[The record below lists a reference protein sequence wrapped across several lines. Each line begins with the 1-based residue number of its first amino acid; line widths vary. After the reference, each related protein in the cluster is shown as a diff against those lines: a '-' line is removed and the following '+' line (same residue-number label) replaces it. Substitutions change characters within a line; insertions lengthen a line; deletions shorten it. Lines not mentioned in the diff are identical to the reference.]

1 MPRGSQRQSVR
12 VADRSVKLWLPLLAL
27 AVALL
32 TTAASAARRDYQFTR
47 VSGSQGLL
55 QRSVQAVVQDEQGF
69 VWIGTQAG
77 LQRFD
82 GQDLQQ
88 IGANHGEPGGLP
100 ESFVTALALD
110 GRGKLWIGSN
120 GHFLTSIDL
129 ASGATSATTLR
140 NDPLRDR
147 VLAIVASEGSLWVG
161 TAAGIERFDLEN
173 GRRIE
178 VLRIANTV
186 RNEKRGVPRWM
197 SLALDANKRLLAAT
211 DDGLFRIDPL
221 TQRGERIGASQLT
234 SAVHRDGKQRI
245 WVGSVDGLS
254 QLGADDVL
262 RPVRLHGGEVVPAVR
277 HMVADVDGRLW
288 LGLTAGGLLRFDP
301 LSGVAKRFDANPAV
315 PGSLHDAQV
324 TSMMIDA
331 GGLLWVGGEAFGLA
345 TTPTK
350 GARFSLLV
358 DPANIGEHPASN
370 NYRSLLEAEPGM
382 IWAGTNAGSLKRIEL
397 ASGQVEEFIQ
407 PLAAMLELDAAAAR
421 NLRIV
426 GLARGQAM
434 NVVVATDRGLVDL
447 DPSGGASRRL
457 SPTNVDAPVAGGSSK
472 EPQYRCLLRARDG
485 TLWVGTTS
493 SGLLGYN
500 AVSGE
505 WQRFGPNPDIPDG
518 LGNSTILSL
527 FEDDRARLWIGT
539 LDGLFVL
546 DPKTGIAQRHAH
558 RPGDTDSLS
567 NNLVRA
573 VLQGKDGR
581 LWVANHGGLDQVL
594 ENPPAEREDDS
605 NQPVT
610 ESGKASPLRFE
621 RQDAAEGTPIAT
633 VYGVLED
640 SQGRLWLSHN
650 LGITRFDPVTRVLSH
665 YGMAD
670 GLQELEF
677 NGGAQLALSDGRLLF
692 GGIQGINLFEP
703 ADIVA
708 STYSPPVVLTS
719 LQIGS
724 GGAPQQFLRE
734 LTRIEVPQAAR
745 LLRLRFAALDFAKPQ
760 GTRIQYRLDG
770 FDTDWVRHGSGGEAT
785 YTNLDAGNYQLRV
798 RGSNSDG
805 IWSEN
810 ELTLPLQVIPEWWNS
825 ASARFGYGL
834 LALLSM
840 VLMWRMQRGR
850 RRSEVAMLRQIA
862 QREERLKLALWGS
875 GDEFWDWDILSN
887 VVHRIGADQLL
898 GRAMEEDLST
908 DDWRARA
915 VHPDDLGRVQA
926 LLQAHITGQTPAFE
940 SEHRVRNARGDW
952 IWVRSRG
959 KVVERDTQN
968 NALRIAGTA
977 RDITYSR
984 DAERERRIATEVLS
998 SMSEAVAVVDL
1009 DFRFVSVNPA
1019 FSRITGYTEAE
1030 VLGKPSSL
1038 LDSNQQ
1044 HVEFYHQLRATTE
1057 LEGHW
1062 KGEIWQRRK
1071 GGDEFLGWIE
1081 LSEVCDKL
1089 GARTHFVAVVADIT
1103 DQKRAELELRYLANY
1118 DTLTGLPNRTLLA
1131 ERLERAVVRARRAS
1145 SRVGVLFLDLDR
1157 FKDINDSMGHAAGD
1171 RLLKA
1176 AAARL
1181 QETVREV
1188 DTVARLGGD
1197 EFTVVLEDLADIASA
1212 ETMAARIVAAFD
1224 APLEIE
1230 GRAETSISP
1239 SIGVALYPDHA
1250 SSPNDLLKFAD
1261 TAMYAAKDRG
1271 RNTWQMYTES
1281 MDAETRR
1288 RASMMA
1294 ALRKAL
1300 DRGEFSLLFQPKLS
1314 LQERRITGVEAL
1326 LRWHSDELGAI
1337 SPAVFI
1343 PLAEETG
1350 LIVAIGEWVLREAAM
1365 TLARWR
1371 RAGFNDLVMA
1381 INISVLQ
1388 LLRGHLPERVAA
1400 VLEECD
1406 VPANR
1411 IELEVTESMVM
1422 ANAEHAIL
1430 AMRELKNLGV
1440 SLAIDDFGTGY
1451 SSLIYLKRLPID
1463 TLKIDKAFVGDL
1475 TTDPDDEA
1483 ITATI
1488 ITMAHSLGLNVV
1500 AEGAETLDQIGYL
1513 SEQGCDEIQ
1522 GYWLSWP
1529 LDDTRCI
1536 DFIRDWTPASLGT
1549 IGGRFA

>member
-1 MPRGSQRQSVR
+1 MPRGSQRQRVR
-12 VADRSVKLWLPLLAL
+12 VPDRCLGTWLSLLAL
-27 AVALL
+27 AVLLL
-32 TTAASAARRDYQFTR
+32 TTAANAARRDYQFSR
-47 VSGSQGLL
+47 VSASQGLL
-55 QRSVQAVVQDEQGF
+55 QRSVQALVQDDQGF

-82 GQDLQQ
+82 GQELQQ
-88 IGANHGEPGGLP
+88 IGGNHGEPGGLP

-110 GRGKLWIGSN
+110 GRGRLWTGTN

-129 ASGATSATTLR
+129 VTGEARTATLR
-140 NDPLRDR
+140 NDPMRDR
-147 VLAIVASEGSLWVG
+147 VLAIAATDGGLWVG
-161 TAAGIERFDLEN
+161 TAAGIERFELDS
-173 GRRIE
+173 GRRVE

-186 RNEKRGVPRWM
+186 RNEKRGVPRSM
-197 SLALDANKRLLAAT
+197 SLALDATKRLLAAT

-221 TQRGERIGASQLT
+221 TQRGERIGT
-234 SAVHRDGKQRI
+234 SRLILAVHRDGQQRV
-245 WVGSVDGLS
+245 WVGGIDGLM
-254 QLGADDVL
+254 QLGDDDVL
-262 RPVRLHGGEVVPAVR
+262 RPVLLHGGDPVPAVR
-277 HMVADVDGRLW
+277 QIVADADGRLW
-288 LGLTAGGLLRFDP
+288 LGLYAGGLLRLDP
-301 LSGVAKRFDANPAV
+301 DSGIGKRFDANPAI
-315 PGSLHDAQV
+315 PGSLHDSQV
-324 TSMMIDA
+324 SSMMIDA

-345 TTPTK
+345 TTPTT
-350 GARFSLLV
+350 GARFSLLI
-358 DPANIGEHPASN
+358 DPANIGENPASN
-370 NYRSLLEAEPGM
+370 NFRSLLEAEPGV

-397 ASGQVEEFIQ
+397 ANGAVEEFIQ
-407 PLAAMLELDAAAAR
+407 PLASALALDPAATR

-426 GLARGQAM
+426 GLARGQEM

-447 DPSGGASRRL
+447 DPTGATSRRL
-457 SPTNVDAPVAGGSSK
+457 SLTANGDATTTASK

-485 TLWVGTTS
+485 TLWAGTTS
-493 SGLLGYN
+493 SGLLAYTP
-500 AVSGE
+500 ASGE
-505 WQRFGPNPDIPDG
+505 WRRFGPNPDLPDG

-546 DPKTGIAQRHAH
+546 DPKTGNAERHAH
-558 RPGDTDSLS
+558 RPGDASSLS

-573 VLQGKDGR
+573 VLQTKDGQ
-581 LWVANHGGLDQVL
+581 LWVANHGGLDRVI
-594 ENPPAEREDDS
+594 EDRKS
-605 NQPVT
+605 
-610 ESGKASPLRFE
+610 ESGAASRLRFE
-621 RQDAAEGTPIAT
+621 HQNAAEGSLIAT
-633 VYGVLED
+633 VYSVLED
-640 SQGRLWLSHN
+640 SAGKLWMSNN
-650 LGITRFDPVTRVLSH
+650 LGITRFDPGTHVVSH

-708 STYSPPVVLTS
+708 STYAPPVVLTS
-719 LQIGS
+719 LQVGNS
-724 GGAPQQFLRE
+724 GAPQQFLRE
-734 LTRIEVPQAAR
+734 LTQIDVPQSAR
-745 LLRLRFAALDFAKPQ
+745 LLRLRFAALDFAEPH
-760 GTRIQYRLDG
+760 GTRVEYRLDG
-770 FDTDWVRHGSGGEAT
+770 FDNDWVRHGSGGEAT
-785 YTNLDAGNYQLRV
+785 YTNLDAGNYTLRV

-805 IWSEN
+805 VWSEH
-810 ELTLPLQVIPEWWNS
+810 ELSLPLRVIPEWWNS
-825 ASARFGYGL
+825 ASARVGYGL
-834 LALLSM
+834 LGLLAIGL
-840 VLMWRMQRGR
+840 VLRMQRGR
-850 RRSEVAMLRQIA
+850 RQSEVAMLRQIA

-1009 DFRFVSVNPA
+1009 EFRFVSVNPS

-1038 LDSNQQ
+1038 LDSTQQ
-1044 HVEFYHQLRATTE
+1044 HVEFYHQLRETTE

-1131 ERLERAVVRARRAS
+1131 ERLERAVARARRAN

-1181 QETVREV
+1181 QETVREI

-1197 EFTVVLEDLADIASA
+1197 EFTVVLEDLADAAAA
-1212 ETMAARIVAAFD
+1212 EQMAARIVAAFD

-1261 TAMYAAKDRG
+1261 TAMYQAKDRG
-1271 RNTWQMYTES
+1271 RNTWQMYTEA

-1326 LRWHSDELGAI
+1326 LRWNSDELGPI

-1400 VLEECD
+1400 VLEECN

-1422 ANAEHAIL
+1422 ANAEQAIL
-1430 AMRELKNLGV
+1430 AMRALKSLGV

-1500 AEGAETLDQIGYL
+1500 AEGAETIDQIGYL
-1513 SEQGCDEIQ
+1513 NEQGCDEIQ

-1536 DFIRDWTPASLGT
+1536 DFIRDWSPTCLGT

>member
-1 MPRGSQRQSVR
+1 VR
-12 VADRSVKLWLPLLAL
+12 VAARCLSTWLPLLAIAALL
-27 AVALL
+27 AV
-32 TTAASAARRDYQFTR
+32 TGASAARRDYQFTR

-55 QRSVQAVVQDEQGF
+55 QRSVQAVVQDQQGF

-88 IGANHGEPGGLP
+88 IGGKYGEPGGLP

-110 GRGKLWIGSN
+110 GRGKLWTGSN

-129 ASGATSATTLR
+129 ATGEARTATLR

-147 VLAIVASEGSLWVG
+147 VLAIAANEGDLWVG
-161 TAAGIERFDLEN
+161 TAAGIERFDLDS

-186 RNEKRGVPRWM
+186 RNEKRGVPRSM
-197 SLALDANKRLLAAT
+197 SLALDSSKRVLAAT

-221 TQRGERIGASQLT
+221 THRSERIGASQLT
-234 SAVHRDGKQRI
+234 LAVHRDAAQRI
-245 WVGSVDGLS
+245 WVGSIEGLM
-254 QLGADDVL
+254 QLGDDDVL
-262 RPVRLHGGEVVPAVR
+262 RPVELHQGGAVPAVR
-277 HMVADVDGRLW
+277 QIVADADGRLW
-288 LGLTAGGLLRFDP
+288 LGLYAGGLLRLNPD
-301 LSGVAKRFDANPAV
+301 SGVAKRFDANPAV

-345 TTPTK
+345 TTPTR
-350 GARFSLLV
+350 GARFSLLI
-358 DPANIGEHPASN
+358 DPTNIGENPPSN
-370 NYRSLLEAEPGM
+370 NYRSLLEAESGV

-407 PLAAMLELDAAAAR
+407 PLASTLALDDSAAR

-426 GLARGQAM
+426 GLARGQAK
-434 NVVVATDRGLVDL
+434 NVLIATDRGLVDL
-447 DPSGGASRRL
+447 DPTGGPSRRL
-457 SPTNVDAPVAGGSSK
+457 SPTADGAAGANDASK
-472 EPQYRCLLRARDG
+472 EPQYRCMLRARDG

-493 SGLLGYN
+493 SGLFAYTPT
-500 AVSGE
+500 SGE
-505 WQRFGPNPDIPDG
+505 WRRFGPNPDLPDG

-527 FEDDRARLWIGT
+527 FEDDQARLWIGT

-546 DPKTGIAQRHAH
+546 DPQTGSAQRHAH
-558 RPGDTDSLS
+558 RPGDATSLS

-573 VLQGKDGR
+573 VLQSKDGR
-581 LWVANHGGLDQVL
+581 LWVANHGGLDLVID
-594 ENPPAEREDDS
+594 PDDVS
-605 NQPVT
+605 R
-610 ESGKASPLRFE
+610 LRFAHQE
-621 RQDAAEGTPIAT
+621 TAEGASIAT
-633 VYGVLED
+633 VYSVLED
-640 SQGRLWLSHN
+640 NAGKLWMSNN
-650 LGITRFDPVTRVLSH
+650 LGIIRFDPSTNASSH

-692 GGIQGINLFEP
+692 GGIQGINLFAP
-703 ADIVA
+703 ADIIA
-708 STYSPPVVLTS
+708 SAYAPPVVLTS
-719 LQIGS
+719 LQIGDS
-724 GGAPQQFLRE
+724 GAPQQFLRE
-734 LTRIEVPQAAR
+734 LKQIDVPQSAR
-745 LLRLRFAALDFAKPQ
+745 LLRLRFAALDFSEPD
-760 GTRIQYRLDG
+760 GTRVEYRLDG
-770 FDTDWVRHGSGGEAT
+770 FDSDWVRQGSAGEAT
-785 YTNLDAGNYQLRV
+785 YTNLDAGSYTLRV

-805 IWSEN
+805 VWSQQ
-810 ELTLPLQVIPEWWNS
+810 ELSLPLRVIPEWWNS
-825 ASARFGYGL
+825 GSARIAYTLLGL
-834 LALLSM
+834 LGIGFA
-840 VLMWRMQRGR
+840 WRMQRRR
-850 RRSEVAMLRQIA
+850 RRSEVTMLRQIA

-1009 DFRFVSVNPA
+1009 EFRFVSVNPA
-1019 FSRITGYTEAE
+1019 FSRITGYTEGE
-1030 VLGKPSSL
+1030 VQGKPSSL

-1044 HVEFYHQLRATTE
+1044 HVEFYNQLRATAE

-1089 GARTHFVAVVADIT
+1089 GARTHFVAVVTDIT

-1131 ERLERAVVRARRAS
+1131 ERLERAVARARRAN

-1181 QETVREV
+1181 QETVREI

-1197 EFTVVLEDLADIASA
+1197 EFTVVLEDLADAASA
-1212 ETMAARIVAAFD
+1212 EHMAARIVAAFE

-1250 SSPNDLLKFAD
+1250 ASPNDLLKFAD
-1261 TAMYAAKDRG
+1261 TAMYRAKDRG
-1271 RNTWQMYTES
+1271 RNTWQMYTEA

-1326 LRWHSDELGAI
+1326 LRWHSDELGPI

-1365 TLARWR
+1365 TLSRWR

-1422 ANAEHAIL
+1422 ANAEQAIL
-1430 AMRELKNLGV
+1430 AMRALKDLGV

-1500 AEGAETLDQIGYL
+1500 AEGAETIDQIGYL
-1513 SEQGCDEIQ
+1513 SQQGCDEIQ

-1536 DFIRDWTPASLGT
+1536 DFIRDWSPACMGDV
-1549 IGGRFA
+1549 GGRFA